1 MAIQMRRGSYSDF
14 DPTKMLAGEWAIVTG
29 GDPNTASGRA
39 IYHAFAAG
47 QVERVATYVD
57 AAQIIINAIPDTV
70 DALTEAVEI
79 AEELREQAEVD
90 REKKVISSATATVDS
105 NTGTPSVDVALGQP
119 ATGGRGIAFAFHNL
133 KGPKGDTV
141 SVEPVSTSQIDT
153 IVADGTVSSNIEAL
167 TGAGLTYLWDKL
179 KAKFAALV
187 NGVVTVAQGGTGAAS
202 HTANAV
208 LTGNGTSA
216 VNNVATADGAL
227 YATSANGAPQFG
239 TLPIAQGGTG
249 GTSAANA
256 RTNLGTPASSSIAS
270 VEQSTATASHAKD
283 SHFMLDGEL
292 RKATSAIAAGESITS
307 NNSTTDTVQGQID
320 TLRDSVSHSGWKTL
334 TTGCYYCKIGQVLYI
349 RIHGIK
355 VSQGDTAIGT
365 LPSGYRPSYDFDAL
379 PVAMVWADGYHQVFL
394 NIKSNGTVY
403 AHNGD
408 SVQRSLWALAA
419 IPL

>member
-1 MAIQMRRGSYSDF
+1 MAIQMRRGAYSDF

-119 ATGGRGIAFAFHNL
+119 ATGGRGISFAFHNL

-320 TLRDSVSHSGWKTL
+320 TLRDSVGNIKEMQAGLFQLTIPANS
-334 TTGCYYCKIGQVLYI
+334 TTGEIEFVYPRAFNNASAVIPFIQLRQWV
-349 RIHGIK
+349 
-355 VSQGDTAIGT
+355 
-365 LPSGYRPSYDFDAL
+365 SGYNKPTQIIRSSTVRGFNL
-379 PVAMVWADGYHQVFL
+379 SVVFADTSATARTIDVC
-394 NIKSNGTVY
+394 
-403 AHNGD
+403 
-408 SVQRSLWALAA
+408 WLAVS
-419 IPL
+419 ID

>member
-119 ATGGRGIAFAFHNL
+119 ATGGRGISFAFHNL

-320 TLRDSVSHSGWKTL
+320 TLRDSL
-334 TTGCYYCKIGQVLYI
+334 
-349 RIHGIK
+349 
-355 VSQGDTAIGT
+355 
-365 LPSGYRPSYDFDAL
+365 SGYNSRINTTFQAKTYSTNAQPLRLGITA
-379 PVAMVWADGYHQVFL
+379 ADGHFYVFVVKRTGL
-394 NIKSNGTVY
+394 ELYDETAGQ
-403 AHNGD
+403 
-408 SVQRSLWALAA
+408 SVWTK
-419 IPL
+419 